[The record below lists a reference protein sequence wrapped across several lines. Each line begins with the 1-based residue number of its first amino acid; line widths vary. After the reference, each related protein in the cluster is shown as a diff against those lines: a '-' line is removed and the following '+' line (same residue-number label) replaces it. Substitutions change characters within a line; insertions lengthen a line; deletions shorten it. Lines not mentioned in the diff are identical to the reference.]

1 MTLTSFANLLLA
13 GRLPKVMT
21 PFFCG
26 AKLFG
31 AKKKS
36 GRLCP
41 IVVGDVFCRLTSK
54 CAVLEVSK
62 QAAELL
68 APLQLGVGIKGGCGA
83 PADTVRAIVEDLWED
98 LMVKCD
104 FMNAFNEADRVFA
117 SRKIL

>member
-1 MTLTSFANLLLA
+1 
-13 GRLPKVMT
+13 MT

-68 APLQLGVGIKGGCGA
+68 APSQLGVGTKGCCEA
-83 PADTVRAIVEDLWED
+83 LTHAVRAVVEDLH
-98 LMVKCD
+98 
-104 FMNAFNEADRVFA
+104 
-117 SRKIL
+117 